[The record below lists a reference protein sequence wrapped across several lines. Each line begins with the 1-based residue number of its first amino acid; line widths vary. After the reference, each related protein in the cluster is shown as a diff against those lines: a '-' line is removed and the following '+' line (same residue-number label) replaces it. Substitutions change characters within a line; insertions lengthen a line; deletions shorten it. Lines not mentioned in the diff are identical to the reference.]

1 MKPTTRCGQNTLHG
15 VITTTRRWSLFSIR
29 LSTILFGQTEFG
41 VRALRHTRSF
51 RRRGVVYL
59 VSWHLFGSR
68 AEATFAGLL
77 FCSMLLISAGAI
89 IVTPDTPLLF
99 FWSIGVYALVRLY
112 RNGVAGWWA
121 IIGVAMGLALQ
132 SKYTALLLGAGIVG
146 AMAVVPRMRRW
157 WQHPAPYLAA
167 ALAFAIFLPVI
178 GWNYH
183 HNWASFAK
191 QMGRVGIHGWGL
203 RYVAEFAGSQVGLL
217 TPFVFCLA
225 AGGVWIALRSNK
237 SEQRDAG
244 GYSLT
249 ALIAPMTLYFL
260 FHSLHARV
268 QGNWLAPA
276 YPIFAVLGAQAAF
289 HITEFGKRLRST
301 ISLSRRLAVPVGLC
315 IVAIAYISGRRRSN
329 PPRPK
334 ERSHRLVDLDGPV
347 SRAT

>member
-1 MKPTTRCGQNTLHG
+1 MT
-15 VITTTRRWSLFSIR
+15 
-29 LSTILFGQTEFG
+29 
-41 VRALRHTRSF
+41 
-51 RRRGVVYL
+51 
-59 VSWHLFGSR
+59 
-68 AEATFAGLL
+68 
-77 FCSMLLISAGAI
+77 
-89 IVTPDTPLLF
+89 
-99 FWSIGVYALVRLY
+99 
-112 RNGVAGWWA
+112 
-121 IIGVAMGLALQ
+121 
-132 SKYTALLLGAGIVG
+132 
-146 AMAVVPRMRRW
+146 VVPRMRRW

-237 SEQRDAG
+237 KRQRDAG
-244 GYSLT
+244 LFLT

-289 HITEFGKRLRST
+289 HMTEFGKRLRST

-315 IVAIAYISGRRRSN
+315 IVAIAYIQAVAAPIPLDPKKDPTALLTGWSSLARDIEQIARTADASYVLTSSYALTSELKVYMGDALPILQSDERQRWLSFERQSASVFYQRGLYVAERDSDKSLELERRFFAFHKFGEMTRRRN
-329 PPRPK
+329 GRIITQYVIY
-334 ERSHRLVDLDGPV
+334 LL
-347 SRAT
+347 